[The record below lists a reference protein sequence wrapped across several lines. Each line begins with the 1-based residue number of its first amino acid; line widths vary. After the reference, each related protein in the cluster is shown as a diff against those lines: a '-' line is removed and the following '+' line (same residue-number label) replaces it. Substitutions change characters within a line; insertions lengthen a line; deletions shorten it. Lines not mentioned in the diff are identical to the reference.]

1 MDPDTMRGD
10 GGDIYWRR
18 RMSVLV
24 AVLVVVAVVA
34 WACSSGG
41 SGPER
46 SSSAQSSPSAS
57 PGAGASTGA
66 QTAPAVD
73 PLLAGLRTLAMGTAS
88 PSPTPTPKAS
98 PSERPRRPGEPCEE
112 KDLVLSLQGG
122 KEPIYAGTARPTFLV
137 TLVNTGS
144 VMCTADVGP
153 RAMEIRITS
162 GADRIWSTAD
172 CVSGEGTEIKELQR
186 GVPYVRSLEW
196 DRRRSSSDC
205 RSTPPV
211 ALPGTYVAVARMG
224 KMRTEKG
231 VFHLR

>member
-1 MDPDTMRGD
+1 MDPDSMGGD
-10 GGDIYWRR
+10 GGDVYWRR

-46 SSSAQSSPSAS
+46 SSSAQTSPSA
-57 PGAGASTGA
+57 T
-66 QTAPAVD
+66 PATD

-88 PSPTPTPKAS
+88 PSPTPAPKES
-98 PSERPRRPGEPCEE
+98 PSVRPRRPGEPCQQ
-112 KDLVLSLQGG
+112 DSLVLSLQGG
-122 KEPIYAGTARPTFLV
+122 KEPIYTGEIRPSFIV
-137 TLVNTGS
+137 TLVNTGP

-153 RAMEIRITS
+153 RTMEIRITS

-172 CVSGEGTEIKELQR
+172 CVSGVGTEVRELQR
-186 GVPYVRSLEW
+186 GVPYVRTLEW
-196 DRRRSSSDC
+196 DRRRSSTDC
-205 RSTPPV
+205 RSV
-211 ALPGTYVAVARMG
+211 SAAALPGTYVATARMG
-224 KMRTEKG
+224 TLRSGKG

>member
-1 MDPDTMRGD
+1 MDPDTMPGD

-46 SSSAQSSPSAS
+46 TSSAQSSPS
-57 PGAGASTGA
+57 PGTSAT
-66 QTAPAVD
+66 PAAD

-88 PSPTPTPKAS
+88 PSPTPTTPKAT
-98 PSERPRRPGEPCEE
+98 PVQRPKRPGEPCAEG
-112 KDLVLSLQGG
+112 DLVLSMQGG
-122 KEPIYAGTARPTFLV
+122 REQIYAGESRPTFLV
-137 TLVNTGS
+137 TLVSTGP

-172 CVSGEGTEIKELQR
+172 CVSGEGTEVKQLQR

-205 RSTPPV
+205 RATPPP
-211 ALPGTYVAVARMG
+211 ALPGTYVAMVRMG
-224 KMRTEKG
+224 KMRSTKG

>member
-1 MDPDTMRGD
+1 MDPDTMRED
-10 GGDIYWRR
+10 GGDVYWRR

-46 SSSAQSSPSAS
+46 KSSAQSSPSAT
-57 PGAGASTGA
+57 PT
-66 QTAPAVD
+66 TD

-88 PSPTPTPKAS
+88 PTPTPS
-98 PSERPRRPGEPCEE
+98 PSTPTPVARHKRPGEPCAEE
-112 KDLVLSLQGG
+112 DLVLSLQAG
-122 KEPIYAGTARPTFLV
+122 KDKIYAAGAQPAFVV
-137 TLVNTGS
+137 TLVNTGP

-172 CVSGEGTEIKELQR
+172 CVSGPGTDIKQLQR
-186 GVPYVRSLEW
+186 GVPYVRTLSW

-205 RSTPPV
+205 RSTPAV
-211 ALPGTYVAVARMG
+211 ALPGTYVATVRLG
-224 KMRTEKG
+224 KLRSTKG

>member
-46 SSSAQSSPSAS
+46 ASSAQSSPSVTPSA
-57 PGAGASTGA
+57 
-66 QTAPAVD
+66 D

-88 PSPTPTPKAS
+88 PSPSPTPSATPKATPS
-98 PSERPRRPGEPCEE
+98 PRPKRPGEPCEE
-112 KDLVLSLQGG
+112 KDLVLSLQSG
-122 KEPIYAGTARPTFLV
+122 KEPVYAGDSRPSFIV

-153 RAMEIRITS
+153 RAMEVRITS
-162 GADRIWSTAD
+162 GSDRIWSTAD
-172 CVSGEGTEIKELQR
+172 CVSGPGSEVRKLER

-196 DRRRSSSDC
+196 DRRRSSDDC
-205 RSTPPV
+205 RATPPT
-211 ALPGTYVAVARMG
+211 ALPGTYVATVRMG
-224 KMRTEKG
+224 ELRGGKG

>member
-10 GGDIYWRR
+10 GGDVYWRR

-46 SSSAQSSPSAS
+46 TSSAQTSSSATPT
-57 PGAGASTGA
+57 P
-66 QTAPAVD
+66 D
-73 PLLAGLRTLAMGTAS
+73 PLLGLRTLAMGTAS
-88 PSPTPTPKAS
+88 PSPTPSVTPKAS
-98 PSERPRRPGEPCEE
+98 PSARPKRPGQPCAEE
-112 KDLVLSLQGG
+112 DLVLSLRGG
-122 KEPIYAGTARPTFLV
+122 KEEIYSGGSRPAFLI
-137 TLVNTGS
+137 TLVNTGP

-162 GADRIWSTAD
+162 GADRIWSTSD
-172 CVSGEGTEIKELQR
+172 CVSGSGSEVEQLQR

-205 RSTPPV
+205 RTRPET
-211 ALPGTYVAVARMG
+211 ALPGTYVTTVRMG
-224 KMRTEKG
+224 RLRSTKG

>member
-18 RMSVLV
+18 RMSLLV

-34 WACSSGG
+34 WACSSG

-46 SSSAQSSPSAS
+46 SSSAQTSPSAS
-57 PGAGASTGA
+57 VSATPS
-66 QTAPAVD
+66 VD

-88 PSPTPTPKAS
+88 PSPTATPKAT
-98 PSERPRRPGEPCEE
+98 PTQRPRRPGEPCPEQ
-112 KDLVLSLQGG
+112 DLVLSLQGG
-122 KEPIYAGTARPTFLV
+122 KEQIYPGGSRPSFMV
-137 TLVNTGS
+137 TLVNTGT

-172 CVSGEGTEIKELQR
+172 CVSGEGTEVRQLQR

-205 RSTPPV
+205 RATPPA
-211 ALPGTYVAVARMG
+211 ALPGTYVATVRMG
-224 KMRTEKG
+224 KMRSTKG

>member
-1 MDPDTMRGD
+1 MDPDTVRGD
-10 GGDIYWRR
+10 GGDVYWRR
-18 RMSVLV
+18 RMSLLV

-46 SSSAQSSPSAS
+46 ASSAQTSPSAT
-57 PGAGASTGA
+57 PV
-66 QTAPAVD
+66 VD

-88 PSPTPTPKAS
+88 STPTPSTTPTATPTATPAALPK
-98 PSERPRRPGEPCEE
+98 RPGEPCAKE
-112 KDLVLSLQGG
+112 DLVLSLQGG
-122 KEPIYAGTARPTFLV
+122 KEEIYSGGTQPRFMV
-137 TLVNTGS
+137 TLVNIGP

-162 GADRIWSTAD
+162 GEDRIWSTAD
-172 CVSGEGTEIKELQR
+172 CVSGVGSEVKKLQR

-196 DRRRSSSDC
+196 DRHRSSTDC
-205 RSTPPV
+205 RATPAT
-211 ALPGTYVAVARMG
+211 ALPGTYVVTVHMG
-224 KMRTEKG
+224 ELRTPKG

>member
-10 GGDIYWRR
+10 GGDVYWRR

-41 SGPER
+41 SGPDR
-46 SSSAQSSPSAS
+46 ASSAQSSPSAT
-57 PGAGASTGA
+57 PST
-66 QTAPAVD
+66 D

-88 PSPTPTPKAS
+88 PSPTPSATSAVPAA
-98 PSERPRRPGEPCEE
+98 RPRKPGELCAEE
-112 KDLVLSLQGG
+112 DLVLSLQGG
-122 KEPIYAGTARPTFLV
+122 KDQIYAGDAQPSFIV
-137 TLVNTGS
+137 TLVNTGP
-144 VMCTADVGP
+144 VMCKADVGP

-172 CVSGEGTEIKELQR
+172 CVSGVATEIKELQR
-186 GVPYVRSLEW
+186 GIPYVRTLDW
-196 DRRRSSSDC
+196 DRRRSSADC

-211 ALPGTYVAVARMG
+211 ALPGTYVATVRLG
-224 KMRTEKG
+224 KLRSSKG

>member
-1 MDPDTMRGD
+1 MRGD

-46 SSSAQSSPSAS
+46 TSSAQSSPSAS
-57 PGAGASTGA
+57 GSTA
-66 QTAPAVD
+66 AKTTPAVD

-88 PSPTPTPKAS
+88 PSPTPTPKAA

-122 KEPIYAGTARPTFLV
+122 REEIYAGDARPTFLV

-144 VMCTADVGP
+144 VMCKADVGP
-153 RAMEIRITS
+153 RAMEIKITS

-172 CVSGEGTEIKELQR
+172 CVSGPGTEVKELQR

-205 RSTPPV
+205 RSTPPA

-224 KMRTEKG
+224 KMRTNKG

>member
-1 MDPDTMRGD
+1 MDPDTVRGD
-10 GGDIYWRR
+10 GGDVYWRR

-46 SSSAQSSPSAS
+46 ASSAETSPSAT
-57 PGAGASTGA
+57 PT
-66 QTAPAVD
+66 VD

-88 PSPTPTPKAS
+88 PSPTPSASPKAT
-98 PSERPRRPGEPCEE
+98 PAARPKRPGEPCAQG
-112 KDLVLSLQGG
+112 DLVLSLQGG
-122 KEPIYAGTARPTFLV
+122 KEQIYSAGARPTFMV

-153 RAMEIRITS
+153 RALEIRITS

-172 CVSGEGTEIKELQR
+172 CVSGEGTDVRELQR
-186 GVPYVRSLEW
+186 GVPFVRTLEW
-196 DRRRSSSDC
+196 DRRRSSTDC
-205 RSTPPV
+205 RSTPAS
-211 ALPGTYVAVARMG
+211 ALPGTYVVTARMG
-224 KMRTEKG
+224 DMRTPKG

>member
-1 MDPDTMRGD
+1 MDPDTMRED
-10 GGDIYWRR
+10 GGDVYWRR

-46 SSSAQSSPSAS
+46 ASSAQSSPSAT
-57 PGAGASTGA
+57 P
-66 QTAPAVD
+66 APD

-88 PSPTPTPKAS
+88 PSPTPSPTKTTASARPK
-98 PSERPRRPGEPCEE
+98 RPGEPCAEE
-112 KDLVLSLQGG
+112 DLVLSLQGG
-122 KEPIYAGTARPTFLV
+122 RDKVYAGGIPPSFIV
-137 TLVNTGS
+137 TLVNTGP
-144 VMCTADVGP
+144 VMCKADVGP

-172 CVSGEGTEIKELQR
+172 CVSGDGTDIKELQR
-186 GVPYVRSLEW
+186 GVPYVHTLSW
-196 DRRRSSSDC
+196 DRRRSSTDC
-205 RSTPPV
+205 RSTPAY
-211 ALPGTYVAVARMG
+211 ALPGTYVVTARLG
-224 KMRTEKG
+224 KLRSTKG

>member
-46 SSSAQSSPSAS
+46 ASSAQSSPSVTPSA
-57 PGAGASTGA
+57 
-66 QTAPAVD
+66 D
-73 PLLAGLRTLAMGTAS
+73 PLLAGLRTLALGTAS
-88 PSPTPTPKAS
+88 PSPTPSATPKATPS
-98 PSERPRRPGEPCEE
+98 PRPKRPGEPCEE
-112 KDLVLSLQGG
+112 KDLVLSLQSG
-122 KEPIYAGTARPTFLV
+122 KEPIYAGDARPSFIV

-153 RAMEIRITS
+153 RAVEVRITS

-172 CVSGEGTEIKELQR
+172 CVSGPGADVRKLER

-196 DRRRSSSDC
+196 DRRRSSDDC
-205 RSTPPV
+205 RASPPT
-211 ALPGTYVAVARMG
+211 ALPGTYVATVRMG
-224 KMRTEKG
+224 KLRGGKG

>member
-10 GGDIYWRR
+10 GGDVYWRR

-46 SSSAQSSPSAS
+46 TSSAQSTPSV
-57 PGAGASTGA
+57 T
-66 QTAPAVD
+66 PAAD
-73 PLLAGLRTLAMGTAS
+73 PLLAGLRTLAMGTTS
-88 PSPTPTPKAS
+88 PSPTPSVPKTS
-98 PSERPRRPGEPCEE
+98 PVARPKRPGEPCAESE
-112 KDLVLSLQGG
+112 LVLSLQGG
-122 KEPIYAGTARPTFLV
+122 KEQIYAAGTKPSFLV
-137 TLVNTGS
+137 TLVNTGP

-172 CVSGEGTEIKELQR
+172 CVSGPGTEVQQLQR
-186 GVPYVRSLEW
+186 GVPYVRSLDW
-196 DRRRSSSDC
+196 DRRRSSTDC
-205 RSTPPV
+205 RTTPAA
-211 ALPGTYVAVARMG
+211 ALPGTYVASVRMG
-224 KMRTEKG
+224 KLRSTKG

>member
-1 MDPDTMRGD
+1 MDPDTIRGD
-10 GGDIYWRR
+10 GGDVYWRR

-46 SSSAQSSPSAS
+46 ASSAQTSPSAT
-57 PGAGASTGA
+57 PV
-66 QTAPAVD
+66 VD

-88 PSPTPTPKAS
+88 PSPTPTTTPTATAAAAPK
-98 PSERPRRPGEPCEE
+98 RPGDPCAKE
-112 KDLVLSLQGG
+112 DLVLSLQGG
-122 KEPIYAGTARPTFLV
+122 KEEIYSAGARPTFMV
-137 TLVNTGS
+137 TLVNIGP

-153 RAMEIRITS
+153 RAMEVRITS
-162 GADRIWSTAD
+162 GEDRIWSTAD
-172 CVSGEGTEIKELQR
+172 CVSGVGSELKKLQR

-196 DRRRSSSDC
+196 DRHRSSTDC
-205 RSTPPV
+205 RATPAT
-211 ALPGTYVAVARMG
+211 ALPGTYVATVHMG
-224 KMRTEKG
+224 ELRTPKG

>member
-10 GGDIYWRR
+10 GGDVYWRR

-46 SSSAQSSPSAS
+46 TSSAQSSPSA
-57 PGAGASTGA
+57 T
-66 QTAPAVD
+66 PAAD

-88 PSPTPTPKAS
+88 PSPTPS
-98 PSERPRRPGEPCEE
+98 PARTTAAAKPRRPGEPCTEQ
-112 KDLVLSLQGG
+112 DLVLSLQGG
-122 KEPIYAGTARPTFLV
+122 KDQVYAGDARPAFIV
-137 TLVNTGS
+137 TLVNTGP
-144 VMCTADVGP
+144 VMCKADVGP
-153 RAMEIRITS
+153 RTMEIRITS

-172 CVSGEGTEIKELQR
+172 CVSGVGTDVQDLQR
-186 GVPYVRSLEW
+186 GIPYVQTLSW
-196 DRRRSSSDC
+196 DRRRSSTDC
-205 RSTPPV
+205 RSTPPS
-211 ALPGTYVAVARMG
+211 ALPGTYVATARMG
-224 KMRTEKG
+224 GLRSTKG

>member
-1 MDPDTMRGD
+1 MRGD

-34 WACSSGG
+34 WACSTTG
-41 SGPER
+41 SGPQR
-46 SSSAQSSPSAS
+46 TSSAQSSPSNS
-57 PGAGASTGA
+57 TSSTGSG
-66 QTAPAVD
+66 TSSEPAPD
-73 PLLAGLRTLAMGTAS
+73 PLLAGLRTLAMGTAAPS
-88 PSPTPTPKAS
+88 PSPTPKSS
-98 PSERPRRPGEPCEE
+98 PVERHRNPGEPCVEE
-112 KDLVLSLQGG
+112 ELVLSLQGG
-122 KEPIYAGTARPTFLV
+122 REQIYAGDARPGFMV

-153 RAMEIRITS
+153 RAMEVRITS

-172 CVSGEGTEIKELQR
+172 CVSGEGAEVKELQR

-205 RSTPPV
+205 RAEPAA

-224 KMRTEKG
+224 KMRTPKG

>member
-1 MDPDTMRGD
+1 MGGD
-10 GGDIYWRR
+10 GGDVYWRR

-46 SSSAQSSPSAS
+46 SSSAQSSPSA
-57 PGAGASTGA
+57 T
-66 QTAPAVD
+66 PATD

-88 PSPTPTPKAS
+88 PSPTPAPKES
-98 PSERPRRPGEPCEE
+98 PSAKPRRPGEPCPQ
-112 KDLVLSLQGG
+112 DSLVLSLQGG
-122 KEPIYAGTARPTFLV
+122 KEPIYTGASRPTFIV
-137 TLVNTGS
+137 TLVNTGP

-172 CVSGEGTEIKELQR
+172 CVSGVGTEVRELQR
-186 GVPYVRSLEW
+186 GIPYVRTLEW
-196 DRRRSSSDC
+196 DRRRSSTDC
-205 RSTPPV
+205 RATPAA
-211 ALPGTYVAVARMG
+211 ALPGTYVATARMG
-224 KMRTEKG
+224 ALRSGKG

>member
-1 MDPDTMRGD
+1 
-10 GGDIYWRR
+10 
-18 RMSVLV
+18 MSVLV

-46 SSSAQSSPSAS
+46 TSNAQTSPSVTPSA
-57 PGAGASTGA
+57 
-66 QTAPAVD
+66 D

-88 PSPTPTPKAS
+88 PSPTPTTTPKAT
-98 PSERPRRPGEPCEE
+98 PAARPKRPGEPCAEE
-112 KDLVLSLQGG
+112 DLVLSLQGG
-122 KEPIYAGTARPTFLV
+122 KEQIYSGGARPTFMV
-137 TLVNTGS
+137 TLVNTGP

-172 CVSGEGTEIKELQR
+172 CVSGAGSEVKQLQR

-196 DRRRSSSDC
+196 DRRRSSADC
-205 RSTPPV
+205 RATPPA
-211 ALPGTYVAVARMG
+211 ALPGTYVTTVRMG
-224 KMRTEKG
+224 GLHSTKG

>member
-57 PGAGASTGA
+57 TSA
-66 QTAPAVD
+66 QPTPAAD

-88 PSPTPTPKAS
+88 PSPTPTPKAA
-98 PSERPRRPGEPCEE
+98 PSERPRKPGEPCQE

-122 KEPIYAGTARPTFLV
+122 KEQIFAAGSRPTFLV

-144 VMCTADVGP
+144 VMCKADIGP
-153 RAMEIRITS
+153 RAMEVRITS

-172 CVSGEGTEIKELQR
+172 CVSGAGTEVAELQR

-196 DRRRSSSDC
+196 DRRRSSADC
-205 RSTPPV
+205 RSASST

>member
-1 MDPDTMRGD
+1 MHGD

-46 SSSAQSSPSAS
+46 TSSAQSSPSAS
-57 PGAGASTGA
+57 GSTA
-66 QTAPAVD
+66 APTTPAVD

-88 PSPTPTPKAS
+88 PSPTPSPKAA

-122 KEPIYAGTARPTFLV
+122 REEIFAGGSRPTFLV

-153 RAMEIRITS
+153 RAMEVRITS

-172 CVSGEGTEIKELQR
+172 CVSGPGAEVKELQR

-196 DRRRSSSDC
+196 DRRRSSTDC
-205 RSTPPV
+205 RSTAAA

-224 KMRTEKG
+224 RMRTSKG